1 MVVSNLHV
9 RDAER
14 GRSLLDYWPLI
25 SLVVVSA
32 LAAFAIAAGSGKV
45 TMTSVMHAY
54 MGVFLVFFALLKIFD
69 LEGFMNGFAMYDLI
83 AKRNSTWGY
92 VYPFIELALGLA
104 YLAFLWPTATYI
116 ATIIVFTFGAVGV
129 VLALRRG
136 LDIAC
141 PCMGNVLSV
150 PLSTV
155 TRCADGCDG
164 DNASDEDLTRA
175 WKACKKHGSEL
186 PRLPLRLGH
195 LPDAD

>member
-1 MVVSNLHV
+1 MAVANLHV

-14 GRSLLDYWPLI
+14 GRSLADYLPLI

-32 LAAFAIAAGSGKV
+32 LAAFAIAAGSGQL
-45 TMTSVMHAY
+45 TMMRVMHAY

-69 LEGFMNGFAMYDLI
+69 LEGFVNGFAMYDLI
-83 AKRNSTWGY
+83 ANRYSTWGY

-104 YLAFLWPTATYI
+104 YLAFFWPTATYL
-116 ATIIVFTFGAVGV
+116 ATIVVFTFGAVGV

-141 PCMGNVLSV
+141 PCMGSVLSV

-155 TRCADGCDG
+155 TLT
-164 DNASDEDLTRA
+164 EDVLMAAMAIMLLVT
-175 WKACKKHGSEL
+175 
-186 PRLPLRLGH
+186 P
-195 LPDAD
+195 